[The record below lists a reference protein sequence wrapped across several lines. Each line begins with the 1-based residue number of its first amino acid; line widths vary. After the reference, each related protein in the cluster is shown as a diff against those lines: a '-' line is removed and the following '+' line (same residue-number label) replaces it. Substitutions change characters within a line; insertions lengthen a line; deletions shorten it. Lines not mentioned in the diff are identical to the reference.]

1 MKAYNLK
8 EYIYNHLLPSY
19 IRTQDTYKNSKGEGI
34 LDRFLGIC
42 TEYFE
47 KRFPEIDSYLDIID
61 LDKTPDIYLNLLW
74 EYFGYIP
81 YAYGILYTGETYNP
95 EQIAVWM
102 NNPKVFPRANTRKI
116 LKYAI
121 SLYKIRGTASFYEI
135 LGRFYGVNFIVKS
148 LYSGD
153 ETENPLK
160 DVTDLRYDVSPS
172 QVPKPL
178 VIALYQRVSS
188 WYDSKTSAGCIKGG
202 YYEGDCNS
210 CSLLRAEVEIP
221 HGIYEVLEAD
231 GRVAEVQE
239 AFTRLITRYLPINA
253 RIQNDDPD
261 GEMVKLIDSYTEL
274 RVTSPPSIVKP

>member
-8 EYIYNHLLPSY
+8 EYIYNHLLPFY
-19 IRTQDTYKNSKGEGI
+19 VRAQDTYRDSDGKGI
-34 LDRFLGIC
+34 LERFLGIC

-47 KRFPEIDSYLDIID
+47 KIFPEIESYLDIID
-61 LDKTPDIYLNLLW
+61 LDKTPDLYLNILW

-95 EQIAVWM
+95 EQIAIWM

-135 LGRFYGVNFIVKS
+135 LGRFYGVKFTVKP
-148 LYSGD
+148 LYSGTSED
-153 ETENPLK
+153 NPLK
-160 DVTDLRYDVSPS
+160 DVTDLRYNVSSS

-178 VIALYQRVSS
+178 IIATYGSNSS
-188 WYDSKTSAGCIKGG
+188 WYNSGSALGCIKGG

-210 CSLLRAEVEIP
+210 CSLLKAEVEIP
-221 HGIYEVLEAD
+221 HGIYEVLESD

-239 AFTRLITRYLPINA
+239 AFTRLITRYLPVNA

-261 GEMVKLIDSYTEL
+261 GPMVKLIDAYAEL
-274 RVTSPPSIVKP
+274 KVTSPPSVKP